1 MKIRH
6 AAIAFAMLV
15 PATTSLAQGFGSI
28 FFVIMETSP
37 DGSSRIEWVGSCM
50 IWLLMAMSVANMY
63 LISTLWVR
71 NKRKRMLPLE
81 FANEMDRLLND
92 GQHLQVV
99 ELAAAESSDYSA
111 ILSSALRQ
119 APSGHASMVRA
130 AEQAGEEA
138 AVKRFR
144 KLEPLNVLGQ
154 VSPMIGLLGTVYG
167 VIVAFQT
174 IARTGGNAD
183 PVTLAAGIGT
193 ALVATFWGLIIAIPA
208 LGAYATMRNAVDA
221 ATLESVRRVDLSIN
235 RFAPGQTPSRGNSVS
250 ASRTPYV
257 AEVNQ

>member
-6 AAIAFAMLV
+6 IATTFALLV
-15 PATTSLAQGFGSI
+15 PASNSLAQGFGSI
-28 FFVIMETSP
+28 FFVIMDTNP
-37 DGSSRIEWVGSCM
+37 DGSNRIEWVGSCM

-71 NKRKRMLPLE
+71 NKRKRMLPLA
-81 FANEMDRLLND
+81 FANQMDKLLD
-92 GQHLQVV
+92 EGQHEEVV
-99 ELAAAESSDYSA
+99 ELTAVESSDYSA
-111 ILSSALRQ
+111 ILSAALRQ
-119 APSGHASMVRA
+119 APSGHASMARA

-167 VIVAFQT
+167 VIMAFQT

-193 ALVATFWGLIIAIPA
+193 ALVATFWGLHIAIPA

-221 ATLESVRRVDLSIN
+221 ATLESVRRVDASIN
-235 RFAPGQTPSRGNSVS
+235 RFAPGQERSRS
-250 ASRTPYV
+250 ALAPRASPIT
-257 AEVNQ
+257 EVVR